1 MGQSNKE
8 TAAPGLISGEEMR
21 LAESCMAAA
30 LRSGADQVRVSLGKS
45 VLDSYSML
53 NGVLD
58 KVSHSADRSI
68 FLYVF
73 ADNRYGTF
81 STNMLDE
88 AELAIFAE
96 RAVKTVGMLSEDRC
110 RRLPDPSLTALDAV
124 SGREAG
130 LYDIGYGRMDTGRRL
145 AMAEGECIFGK
156 CHAPEGCRVI
166 SEECEYSDSVDDNY
180 LIDSNGFAGRHTE
193 TSFAVCSEI
202 TVEDRL
208 GNKYSGY
215 WWDSS
220 PFLATLKLGRC
231 SAEALARAV
240 RQIGPESHEGGRMKM
255 VVDASVSSRL
265 VSPLLSALNASS
277 IQQENSFLKGSEGKE
292 MFCRG
297 LTITDAARTPG
308 KPGSRL
314 FDTEGVATEERD
326 IIRQGKVGMYFTN
339 TYMAL
344 KMGIRQ
350 TIESASRPVLMPYRC
365 DGGEIRPEAGSF
377 GAKEIIGLCG
387 DGIYV
392 TGFNGGNC
400 NSTTGDFSYGIE
412 GFLFKDGEIRNP
424 VREMLITGNMVQLWN
439 SLLYAGN
446 DARECTRWQIPALC
460 FEKVDFSG

>member
-1 MGQSNKE
+1 
-8 TAAPGLISGEEMR
+8 
-21 LAESCMAAA
+21 
-30 LRSGADQVRVSLGKS
+30 
-45 VLDSYSML
+45 
-53 NGVLD
+53 
-58 KVSHSADRSI
+58 
-68 FLYVF
+68 
-73 ADNRYGTF
+73 
-81 STNMLDE
+81 
-88 AELAIFAE
+88 
-96 RAVKTVGMLSEDRC
+96 
-110 RRLPDPSLTALDAV
+110 
-124 SGREAG
+124 
-130 LYDIGYGRMDTGRRL
+130 
-145 AMAEGECIFGK
+145 
-156 CHAPEGCRVI
+156 
-166 SEECEYSDSVDDNY
+166 
-180 LIDSNGFAGRHTE
+180 
-193 TSFAVCSEI
+193 
-202 TVEDRL
+202 
-208 GNKYSGY
+208 
-215 WWDSS
+215 
-220 PFLATLKLGRC
+220 
-231 SAEALARAV
+231 
-240 RQIGPESHEGGRMKM
+240 M

>member
-1 MGQSNKE
+1 MGQSDKE
-8 TAAPGLISGEEMR
+8 TAAAGLISGEEMR

-30 LRSGADQVRVSLGKS
+30 MRSGADQVRVSLGKS

-96 RAVKTVGMLSEDRC
+96 RAVKTAGMMSEDRC
-110 RRLPDPSLTALDAV
+110 RRLPDPSITARDAV

-277 IQQENSFLKGSEGKE
+277 ISRKTHSLKDPKGRR
-292 MFCRG
+292 C
-297 LTITDAARTPG
+297 
-308 KPGSRL
+308 
-314 FDTEGVATEERD
+314 
-326 IIRQGKVGMYFTN
+326 
-339 TYMAL
+339 
-344 KMGIRQ
+344 
-350 TIESASRPVLMPYRC
+350 SA
-365 DGGEIRPEAGSF
+365 
-377 GAKEIIGLCG
+377 GA
-387 DGIYV
+387 
-392 TGFNGGNC
+392 
-400 NSTTGDFSYGIE
+400 S
-412 GFLFKDGEIRNP
+412 P
-424 VREMLITGNMVQLWN
+424 
-439 SLLYAGN
+439 
-446 DARECTRWQIPALC
+446 
-460 FEKVDFSG
+460 